1 MYKILLRLTLIA
13 ALIFSVFNVSAVY
26 AGQVQVTGQG
36 TTEESAIHNAMRLAI
51 EKEVGIMVDSR
62 TYTQNYQLINSEIYT
77 KSSGYIESYE
87 VIRTDIIDGLYEVE
101 MIVNV
106 HSDELRTHLMDKLQ
120 KQAIVETNMN
130 DPRIAVVA
138 IDDTGA
144 EYAEVENEIIN
155 AMHNHGFSRIV
166 DLNQLDSSLK
176 MKINNAANDSTLYQ
190 ALSNQFHVDYLIVV
204 KVKTYYNVNSRP
216 TANLA
221 ARMMSVN
228 TGEIIYSGSFIGN
241 ARMFTNNN
249 ISGAIQMASRRAA
262 QAISNAALKQAAQ
275 VEQHITLLIT
285 KSTMDY
291 YGRNIVI
298 LNERIKSIPGVNNV
312 FVRSLNNGVAEVDVN
327 FNGTT
332 TEFAVELERNNIKV
346 IEMNS
351 AYIKI

>member
-13 ALIFSVFNVSAVY
+13 SLVFNVFNVSAVY

-36 TTEESAIHNAMRLAI
+36 TTKESAIHNAMRLAI

-62 TYTQNYQLINSEIYT
+62 TYTQNYQLINSAIYT

-101 MIVNV
+101 MIANV
-106 HSDELRTHLMDKLQ
+106 RSDELRTHLMDRLQ
-120 KQAIVETNMN
+120 KQALVETNMN

-155 AMHNHGFSRIV
+155 AMHNHGFSRLV

-176 MKINNAANDSTLYQ
+176 MRIKSAANDSTLRQ
-190 ALSNQFHVDYLIVV
+190 ALSNQFHVDYLIFVNI
-204 KVKTYYNVNSRP
+204 KTYNANSRP

-262 QAISNAALKQAAQ
+262 QAISTAALKQAAQ

-312 FVRSLNNGVAEVDVN
+312 FVRSLSNGVAEVDVN

-346 IEMNS
+346 IELNS